1 MDGKT
6 VLSNKDLFSN
16 SSGVVSGRGI
26 FSDLVTK
33 NINSDYWKGVARLP
47 VAYEFNTVPSCSK
60 GG

>member
-16 SSGVVSGRGI
+16 SSGVVSERGI

-33 NINSDYWKGVARLP
+33 KHKLGLLEGRGTTTRGLGI
-47 VAYEFNTVPSCSK
+47 
-60 GG
+60 